1 MAFGFTLAT
10 FINFYYYEIY
20 KTNIDIF
27 IFGLKDDNT
36 QAILSIIF
44 KDYPL
49 LILFFCAVVFTA
61 FCVWLNTKI
70 LRLKLPTFNVKLPM
84 ILSLLLIFLA
94 LYVLALRGH
103 FSYVAMKAGNYRF
116 SKIESFNSLALNPLM
131 SFSFALRDYQK
142 DTLDL
147 KPANMERLEELSK
160 IFPLFSTTPKNDFAL
175 KNPPHIMVNL
185 MESFGTQNPNRS
197 L

>member
-1 MAFGFTLAT
+1 MAFGFILAT

-103 FSYVAMKAGNYRF
+103 LAM
-116 SKIESFNSLALNPLM
+116 L
-131 SFSFALRDYQK
+131 Q
-142 DTLDL
+142 
-147 KPANMERLEELSK
+147 
-160 IFPLFSTTPKNDFAL
+160 
-175 KNPPHIMVNL
+175 
-185 MESFGTQNPNRS
+185 
-197 L
+197 

>member
-1 MAFGFTLAT
+1 MSIYKCAGGGGFLKRIYSSLSNSFIAFLAFGFTLAT

-61 FCVWLNTKI
+61 FCVWLNTK
-70 LRLKLPTFNVKLPM
+70 TCV
-84 ILSLLLIFLA
+84 
-94 LYVLALRGH
+94 
-103 FSYVAMKAGNYRF
+103 
-116 SKIESFNSLALNPLM
+116 
-131 SFSFALRDYQK
+131 
-142 DTLDL
+142 
-147 KPANMERLEELSK
+147 
-160 IFPLFSTTPKNDFAL
+160 
-175 KNPPHIMVNL
+175 
-185 MESFGTQNPNRS
+185 
-197 L
+197 